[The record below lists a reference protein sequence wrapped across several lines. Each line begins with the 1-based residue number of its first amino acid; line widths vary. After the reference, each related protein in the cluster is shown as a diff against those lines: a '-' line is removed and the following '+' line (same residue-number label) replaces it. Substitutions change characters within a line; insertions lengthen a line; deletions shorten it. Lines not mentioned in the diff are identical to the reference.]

1 MENSNKTSYFLKY
14 EISPLLVT
22 KLNQLDGSSYSSIY
36 KAPSFLAEKNNFLA
50 KNLPNN
56 FKLNINDFNKHA
68 NTNEQNYKN
77 VSSYNNKNINSFNY
91 NDIKFESKLFNNNIN
106 VYTNINIAKNNQF
119 INKKRNRFISPK
131 DYKMCNLNEISI
143 QNYHLNNF
151 PLINLTEE
159 QKVINILIKL
169 TNKKNYFKIRKLD
182 DNNNNNILNEKVL
195 DDINI
200 PISILKSNNLYYY
213 ENEMNAHNILFNY
226 YNDIKNIILIIQRN
240 YLNKIKKIYNEKNL
254 LKLEILI
261 RNCNLF
267 SNYIIK
273 LYKDKKIPFNKNNNE
288 IKNIFKTDEYLFSKK
303 DKISLDNPPF
313 ILKNNKKIPFFFQNN
328 LNKNLN
334 NQLNNEDLNEN
345 QQENNNNNNK
355 LKKKKKIIFL
365 SKIKKDKFI
374 CEFCNKEFKN
384 GQAYGGHLSQT
395 HPNQSKKYKEKIKT
409 RNRRENIRDIIENC
423 RKEILKKYGYDYNNL
438 SKENCNKKIFKQV
451 LKEHKIEYRKLLINM
466 KKIYGILPDSR
477 KNK

>member
-36 KAPSFLAEKNNFLA
+36 KAPSFLTEKNNNFIK
-50 KNLPNN
+50 KNLSNN
-56 FKLNINDFNKHA
+56 LPLKLNINDFNKNN
-68 NTNEQNYKN
+68 NTKEQTYQTN
-77 VSSYNNKNINSFNY
+77 STYNNKTINSFKY

-106 VYTNINIAKNNQF
+106 VFTNFNISQNNNF

-131 DYKMCNLNEISI
+131 DYEKFNLNEIFI

-151 PLINLTEE
+151 PLINLTDE
-159 QKVINILIKL
+159 QKFINVLLKL
-169 TNKKNYFKIRKLD
+169 TNKKNYFKIKKLEENSD
-182 DNNNNNILNEKVL
+182 EIFNENLLKK
-195 DDINI
+195 INI
-200 PISILKSNNLYYY
+200 PISILKLKNLYYY
-213 ENEMNAHNILFNY
+213 ENEMNVYNILLNY
-226 YNDIKNIILIIQRN
+226 YKDIKNIILNIQKN
-240 YLNKIKKIYNEKNL
+240 YINKKRKIYNEKNL

-267 SNYIIK
+267 TDYIIN
-273 LYKDKKIPFNKNNNE
+273 LYNEKKIPIYQNNE
-288 IKNIFKTDEYLFSKK
+288 IK
-303 DKISLDNPPF
+303 
-313 ILKNNKKIPFFFQNN
+313 ILNEENNKKNIFLNNPPSIIKNTKKIPIIFQCD

-334 NQLNNEDLNEN
+334 NNFYLNEEESS
-345 QQENNNNNNK
+345 ENNNK
-355 LKKKKKIIFL
+355 TTKKKKKIIFL

-409 RNRRENIRDIIENC
+409 RNRRENIRDIIDNC
-423 RKEILKKYGYDYNNL
+423 RKSILNKYGYEYNNS
-438 SKENCNKKIFKQV
+438 SKEKCDKKLVKQI
-451 LKEHKIEYRKLLINM
+451 LKEHKLEYRKLLINM
-466 KKIYGILPDSR
+466 KKFYGILPDIR

>member
-14 EISPLLVT
+14 EISPLFVT
-22 KLNQLDGSSYSSIY
+22 KLNQFNGSSYSSIY
-36 KAPSFLAEKNNFLA
+36 KEPSFLGEKNNNFLT
-50 KNLPNN
+50 KNLP
-56 FKLNINDFNKHA
+56 FKLNIDDFNNNI
-68 NTNEQNYKN
+68 NTKDQTYK
-77 VSSYNNKNINSFNY
+77 SSFSYNNKNINSFKY

-106 VYTNINIAKNNQF
+106 VYKNFNNKKNENF

-131 DYKMCNLNEISI
+131 DYEIFYLNEIFI

-151 PLINLTEE
+151 PLINLNEE
-159 QKVINILIKL
+159 QKVINILLKL
-169 TNKKNYFKIRKLD
+169 TNKKNYFKVKKLND
-182 DNNNNNILNEKVL
+182 DNNNNNILNEIVL
-195 DDINI
+195 DEINI

-213 ENEMNAHNILFNY
+213 ENEMNAHNILINY

-240 YLNKIKKIYNEKNL
+240 YINKIKKIYNEKNL

-273 LYKDKKIPFNKNNNE
+273 LYKDKKIPFNKNENKIKIDENS
-288 IKNIFKTDEYLFSKK
+288 IKN
-303 DKISLDNPPF
+303 KISFDNPPL
-313 ILKNNKKIPFFFQNN
+313 IIKNNKKIPIFFQNSN
-328 LNKNLN
+328 FNS
-334 NQLNNEDLNEN
+334 NEEEIEN
-345 QQENNNNNNK
+345 TLENNK
-355 LKKKKKIIFL
+355 IKKKKKIIFL
-365 SKIKKDKFI
+365 SKMKKDKFI

-409 RNRRENIRDIIENC
+409 RNRRENIRDIIDYC
-423 RKEILKKYGYDYNNL
+423 RKEILKKYGYDYNNF
-438 SKENCNKKIFKQV
+438 SEKSDKKIFKQV